1 MAIGNPRIKIDKDLY
16 GRLATAAQA
25 AGYASTDEFIAHV
38 LEREVSKLDDA
49 STDEEVEQRL
59 RGLGY
64 IE

>member
-1 MAIGNPRIKIDKDLY
+1 MFDPKIKINKPLFE
-16 GRLATAAQA
+16 RLKRAAEV

-38 LEREVSKLDDA
+38 LEREVARIDEDA
-49 STDEEVEQRL
+49 TDQQVEEQL